1 MASLSKFLS
10 KLSLWFSAAGLVGM
24 TLIIGWQVFAR
35 YILDAAPAW
44 TEQASLFLMLW
55 FILFAS
61 AAGVR
66 ENFHIRISLVL
77 DIASQAKRKVLSVI
91 GNLVVLLFGIAMA
104 YNGCILVLETWQHT
118 IPTLG
123 LPRGTAYFPVV
134 VAGAFITFFAAE
146 QILCEVNETEVEP
159 LWN

>member
-1 MASLSKFLS
+1 MASFSKLLSR
-10 KLSLWFSAAGLVGM
+10 LSLWFSALGLVGM
-24 TLIIGWQVFAR
+24 TFIIGWQVFAR
-35 YILDAAPAW
+35 YALNASPAW

-61 AAGVR
+61 AVGVR
-66 ENFHIRISLVL
+66 ENFHIRISLAL
-77 DIASQAKRKVLSVI
+77 DLSTGTKLKVLTVV
-91 GNLVVLLFGIAMA
+91 GNIIVAVFGIAMV
-104 YNGCILVLETWQHT
+104 YNGVILVSETWQHT

-134 VAGAFITFFAAE
+134 LAGALIAFFALE
-146 QILCEVNETEVEP
+146 QIAAELSDREVEK

>member
-1 MASLSKFLS
+1 MASFSKFLS
-10 KLSLWFSAAGLVGM
+10 RLSLWFSALGLVGM
-24 TLIIGWQVFAR
+24 TAIIGWQVFAR
-35 YILDAAPAW
+35 YALNASPAW

-66 ENFHIRISLVL
+66 ENFHIRISLALDLSTGTKHQVMAVL
-77 DIASQAKRKVLSVI
+77 
-91 GNLVVLLFGIAMA
+91 GNAVVVLFGLAMV
-104 YNGCILVLETWQHT
+104 YNGIILVTETWQHT

-134 VAGAFITFFAAE
+134 LAGALIAFFALE
-146 QILCEVNETEVEP
+146 QIAAEITKKEVEK